1 LECLRKDWS
10 ILSGIAPNSEVEIG
24 KMVYYQ
30 QKCTKFR
37 SDSGIIG
44 LFFAEMFISLL
55 ESITIYTKFK
65 TFSKIGL
72 FLVVL
77 HQIQKWRSK
86 KWSITYRNDQILE

>member
-44 LFFAEMFISLL
+44 LFFAEM
-55 ESITIYTKFK
+55 
-65 TFSKIGL
+65 
-72 FLVVL
+72 
-77 HQIQKWRSK
+77 HQIHKWLRK
-86 KWSITYRNDQILE
+86 DWSILSGIAPNSEVEIKKMVYYL